1 MYGSSGPA
9 LLFLTAFEQLGDTG
23 LLDLAETAIRQDLKR
38 TVVTDDG
45 MRQVNQGW
53 RTLPYLEE
61 GSAGVVLVLERYLR
75 HRPSDELSAMLH
87 ELKRV
92 THCSFYVQPGLF
104 MGRAGLL
111 LTAAALGEDKDTVDD
126 LVYGLGWHAMPFEGG
141 LAYPGNQLL
150 RLSMDLATGSAG
162 VLLAL
167 GTALHDAPVSL
178 PFLGPPQW
186 SESLSE
192 SHAPKEV

>member
-1 MYGSSGPA
+1 
-9 LLFLTAFEQLGDTG
+9 
-23 LLDLAETAIRQDLKR
+23 
-38 TVVTDDG
+38 
-45 MRQVNQGW
+45 
-53 RTLPYLEE
+53 
-61 GSAGVVLVLERYLR
+61 
-75 HRPSDELSAMLH
+75 
-87 ELKRV
+87 V
-92 THCSFYVQPGLF
+92 THCSYYVQPGLF

-111 LTAAALGEDKDTVDD
+111 LTAASLGEEQATVDD
-126 LVYGLGWHAMPFEGG
+126 LVYGLGWHAMPYEGG

-186 SESLSE
+186 SESVSRR
-192 SHAPKEV
+192 SAPKGV

>member
-1 MYGSSGPA
+1 M
-9 LLFLTAFEQLGDTG
+9 
-23 LLDLAETAIRQDLKR
+23 
-38 TVVTDDG
+38 
-45 MRQVNQGW
+45 
-53 RTLPYLEE
+53 
-61 GSAGVVLVLERYLR
+61 
-75 HRPSDELSAMLH
+75 
-87 ELKRV
+87 
-92 THCSFYVQPGLF
+92 THCSYYVQPGLF

-111 LTAAALGEDKDTVDD
+111 LTAAALGEEQATVDD

-186 SESLSE
+186 SESLSRRLHRRRCKTWHF
-192 SHAPKEV
+192 STSRVSRPRVTATAATTTAAPR